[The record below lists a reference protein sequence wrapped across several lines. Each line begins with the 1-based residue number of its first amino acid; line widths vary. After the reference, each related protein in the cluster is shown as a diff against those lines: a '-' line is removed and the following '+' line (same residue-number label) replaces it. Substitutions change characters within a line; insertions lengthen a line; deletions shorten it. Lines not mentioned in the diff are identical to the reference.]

1 MCVRERERALA
12 RARERDRER
21 GRKGERKRDREGEW
35 GCVVPCGRRTCLQR
49 SCRRGCTGCLLSG
62 EPRPQTPRTRKRE
75 RETTG
80 YEPSGPPRCGR
91 AGLGVP
97 KGGLERQEG
106 GKQRERA
113 RCDMLAGWS
122 VWGGGLECVGWVGVC
137 GVHRVADILADSVLV
152 GEGARGGGDLEGNVH
167 KQHAPNS
174 PCRVR
179 CLLLC
184 LEHVAN
190 LRGNIRE
197 LRSARSDG
205 SPIWVVAVSWVG
217 KRWCR
222 SQIFS

>member
-106 GKQRERA
+106 GKQRETCWR
-113 RCDMLAGWS
+113 
-122 VWGGGLECVGWVGVC
+122 VGVC